1 MAPSV
6 SGSELLNYRCDDL
19 VFHALA
25 PKTLAFFV
33 MQLFK
38 VL

>member
-1 MAPSV
+1 MAPIV

-19 VFHALA
+19 VFHALV
-25 PKTLAFFV
+25 PKDVGVFA